1 MRAAPIPVAAVQS
14 YHGGCDGCEV
24 RDAVFLAVLG
34 LAVQGGIASAERFPV
49 PGKTVRIIVPFS
61 PGGQTDVQARAVQAA
76 NADRRV
82 IDLAPAIEALRAEG
96 HHSLRSMAAELN
108 ARVITAARGGAW
120 TPAQISRLL
129 KKCLVYPV
137 RLGFGLALIPIRSVN
152 KAVFQQPVS

>member
-1 MRAAPIPVAAVQS
+1 M
-14 YHGGCDGCEV
+14 
-24 RDAVFLAVLG
+24 VLG
-34 LAVQGGIASAERFPV
+34 GFRGRKGTATDCER
-49 PGKTVRIIVPFS
+49 
-61 PGGQTDVQARAVQAA
+61 ARAVQAA
-76 NADRRV
+76 NADRRAN
-82 IDLAPAIEALRAEG
+82 DSACAIAALRSEG